1 MAMSIIPKI
10 DQRVVTIVP
19 VGTRNELQ
27 HSLQRG
33 LLATMLES
41 LASWSEKRRGRKV
54 LREMSDWQLRDIGLE
69 PADAA
74 KEVSKSFFWD

>member
-1 MAMSIIPKI
+1 MSILPKI
-10 DQRVVTIVP
+10 DQSIVTIVP
-19 VGTRNELQ
+19 VNNQDKLEGIIR
-27 HSLQRG
+27 QRT
-33 LLATMLES
+33 LLARILERLS
-41 LASWSEKRRGRKV
+41 SWSEKRQGRKV

>member
-1 MAMSIIPKI
+1 MSIIPKI
-10 DQRVVTIVP
+10 DQSIVSIVP
-19 VGTRNELQ
+19 VNKQGKLEGIIR
-27 HSLQRG
+27 QRT
-33 LLATMLES
+33 LLASILET
-41 LASWSEKRRGRKV
+41 LTSWSEKRQGRKV